1 MTIRN
6 LRLWL
11 AGTSLAAATALSG
24 GAAQAAE
31 FELGEANLAIDTV
44 GSVGFGVRVHDQDCT
59 FISEQNGGCASGNG
73 VFFAVNDDDGN
84 VNFERGDFTNA
95 TAKVTTDFD
104 LRWRNYGAFV
114 RATAFYDY
122 IGAEEAG
129 SNSTRFGRRPLNDSL
144 RGDSPEDRAGR
155 GARLLDAFV
164 YGNFDVGNLPLNVRV
179 GNQVINWGES
189 LFIQGGINSNLSFD
203 VTALRTPGSE
213 LKEAVLPQPAI
224 YASLGLPANLDLS
237 AYYVWD
243 YKRTKLDTVGTYFS
257 SSDSAGDEGAYVMNG
272 VEFGEQIIHPIFGIP
287 LDPAGARAAGL
298 IVPRTAGG
306 EPDDQG
312 QWGAKLGYYA
322 EWLNQGTDLG
332 FYFQNF
338 HNKLPIG
345 TFTSSQVPGSPNWGQ
360 ICAASINTIAAAA
373 GAPVNSATPTSAQFC
388 IGQNGTG
395 DPGLDPLATGVV
407 AQNILTAAAYKEYR
421 NTYIE
426 DIEMWGASFN
436 TLINV
441 LGGTALAGEIAY
453 SPNMPFQI
461 NDVEINANDLDRAL
475 VAQAFGYA
483 ANPANALES
492 ADDLGA
498 ALAGQNAAPVIT
510 QWSSLATAGEIPG
523 YKRADV
529 VTGQIHTLSTLS
541 ASEPVVGA
549 MGADLLL
556 LLANVGF
563 QYLPDQSDDNERFS
577 VARSGAGHPN
587 QIADALLGQGQGAV
601 QYATSTSWGYRLVG
615 ALDYNNAFGTPW
627 TLTPSIQFAHDV
639 SGFSAGPVGPGF
651 VEGKKTV
658 SVGLTANLQS
668 TWRAEMRYTNSFGNK
683 FYNYAYD
690 KDFAT
695 FNISY
700 AF

>member
-24 GAAQAAE
+24 GAAQAVD

-44 GSVGFGVRVHDQDCT
+44 GSVGFGMRVHDQDCT
-59 FISEQNGGCASGNG
+59 FISEPNGGCASGNG
-73 VFFAVNDDDGN
+73 AFFGVNDDDGN

-95 TAKVTTDFD
+95 TAKVTTDVD

-129 SNSTRFGRRPLNDSL
+129 SNSTRFGSRPLNDDL
-144 RGDSPEDRAGR
+144 RGDSPENRAGR

-213 LKEAVLPQPAI
+213 LKEAVLPQPAL
-224 YASLGLPANLDLS
+224 YASLGLPANFNVS

-257 SSDSAGDEGAYVMNG
+257 SSDAAGEEGAYVMNG
-272 VEFGEQIIHPIFGIP
+272 VEYGQPSVYDANGP
-287 LDPAGARAAGL
+287 LGVSPQLANNLGL
-298 IVPRTAGG
+298 LVPRTAG
-306 EPDDQG
+306 EEVDDQG
-312 QWGAKLGYYA
+312 QWGVKLGYYA
-322 EWLNQGTDLG
+322 DWLNQGTDLG

-338 HNKLPIG
+338 HNKLPVG
-345 TFTSSQVPGSPNWGQ
+345 TFTASQVPGNPNFGQ
-360 ICAASINTIAAAA
+360 SCAAIAGVA
-373 GAPVNSATPTSAQFC
+373 GAAPAGSCFLEANITP
-388 IGQNGTG
+388 I
-395 DPGLDPLATGVV
+395 LLAGAST
-407 AQNILTAAAYKEYR
+407 KEMRVQYV
-421 NTYIE
+421 E

-436 TLINV
+436 TSIDL

-453 SPNMPFQI
+453 SPNMPFQVS
-461 NDVEINANDLDRAL
+461 DVEINANDMDRSL
-475 VAQAFGYA
+475 IGQAAGFLA
-483 ANPANALES
+483 VNPAATLDQLNAFL
-492 ADDLGA
+492 LT
-498 ALAGQNAAPVIT
+498 QNAAPILT
-510 QWSSLATAGEIPG
+510 QWDSLANSGEIPG
-523 YKRADV
+523 FKRADV
-529 VTGQIHTLSTLS
+529 ITGQIHTLSTLS
-541 ASEPVVGA
+541 ASEPIVDFA
-549 MGADLLL
+549 GADLML

-563 QYLPDQSDDNERFS
+563 QYLPDQSSDNERFS
-577 VARSGAGHPN
+577 VPRSGAGHAN
-587 QIADALLGQGQGAV
+587 ELVSSILGQGLEGH
-601 QYATSTSWGYRLVG
+601 YATSTSWGYRLVG

-627 TLTPSIQFAHDV
+627 TLTPSVQFAHDV

-651 VEGKKTV
+651 IEGKKTV
-658 SVGLTANLQS
+658 SVGLSASLQS
-668 TWRAEMRYTNSFGNK
+668 SWRAEARYTSSFGNK
-683 FYNYAYD
+683 FYNYSYD

-695 FNISY
+695 FNVSY

>member
-11 AGTSLAAATALSG
+11 AGTSLAAAVALSG
-24 GAAQAAE
+24 GAAKAVQ
-31 FELGEANLAIDTV
+31 FELGEADLTIDTV

-59 FISEQNGGCASGNG
+59 FISAPNGGCSTDGG
-73 VFFAVNDDDGN
+73 ITFGVNDDDGN

-95 TAKVTTDFD
+95 TAKITTDFD
-104 LRWRNYGAFV
+104 FRWRNYGAFV
-114 RATAFYDY
+114 RASAFYDY

-129 SNSTRFGRRPLNDSL
+129 RNSTRFGSRPLNDSL
-144 RGDSPEDRAGR
+144 RGESPEDRAGR

-179 GNQVINWGES
+179 GNQAINWGES

-213 LKEAVLPQPAI
+213 LKEAVLPQPTL
-224 YASLGLPANLDLS
+224 YASLGLPANFNLS

-243 YKRTKLDTVGTYFS
+243 YKRTKIDTVGTYFS
-257 SSDSAGDEGAYVMNG
+257 GSDGAGEEGAYIMNL
-272 VEFGEQIIHPIFGIP
+272 VEYGEPFIDTPFGQLTPQQA
-287 LDPAGARAAGL
+287 DAAGFL
-298 IVPRTAGG
+298 VPRTVGTEA
-306 EPDDQG
+306 DDQG
-312 QWGAKLGYYA
+312 QWGVKLGYYA

-345 TFTSSQVPGSPNWGQ
+345 TFTASQVPGSPNWGQ
-360 ICAASINTIAAAA
+360 TCAVI
-373 GAPVNSATPTSAQFC
+373 
-388 IGQNGTG
+388 TG
-395 DPGLDPLATGVV
+395 DGTLPASTCFGEDV
-407 AQNILTAAAYKEYR
+407 AGGILLNGAAFKEYH
-421 NTYIE
+421 NAYIE

-436 TLINV
+436 TLIDV

-475 VAQAFGYA
+475 AGQAA
-483 ANPANALES
+483 AFVDATPGATIN
-492 ADDLGA
+492 DLTTF
-498 ALAGQNAAPVIT
+498 LSTQNAAPLMT
-510 QWSSLATAGEIPG
+510 QWSSLTNSGEIPG
-523 YKRADV
+523 FKRADV
-529 VTGQIHTLSTLS
+529 ITGQIHTLSTLS
-541 ASEPVVGA
+541 ASEPIVNFS
-549 MGADLLL
+549 GADLLL

-563 QYLPDQSDDNERFS
+563 QYLPDQSNDNERFS
-577 VARSGAGHPN
+577 IPRSGAGHPN
-587 QIADALLGQGQGAV
+587 QLVDALLGQGQGHAR
-601 QYATSTSWGYRLVG
+601 YATSTSWGYRLVG

-658 SVGLTANLQS
+658 SVGLSASLQS
-668 TWRAEMRYTNSFGNK
+668 SWRAEARYTSSFGNK
-683 FYNYAYD
+683 FYNYSYD

-695 FNISY
+695 FNVSY